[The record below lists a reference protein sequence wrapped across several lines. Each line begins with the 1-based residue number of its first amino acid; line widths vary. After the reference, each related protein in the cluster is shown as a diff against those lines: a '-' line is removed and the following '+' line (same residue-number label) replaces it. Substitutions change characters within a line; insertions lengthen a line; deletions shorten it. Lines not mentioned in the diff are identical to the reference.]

1 MRYVAFL
8 RAINV
13 GGRVVKMD
21 ELRRL
26 FTVMGFTGVQT
37 FIASGNVIFDSPSR
51 SVAKLEA
58 SIEKAL
64 EKALGYKVETF
75 IRSVT
80 ELTALAEHPLV
91 SGAAVPEGAS
101 LYVVFLREAPS
112 KEYARKLGEFNTS
125 VDRFEL
131 AGREVLWIV
140 QGNLLDSAVSG
151 AKLEKTL
158 SASGTMRNANT
169 VRRLAAKLA
178 N

>member
-26 FTVMGFTGVQT
+26 FTAMGFGGVQT

-51 SVAKLEA
+51 SPAKLEA
-58 SIEKAL
+58 TIEKAL
-64 EKALGYKVETF
+64 EKALGYPVATF
-75 IRSVT
+75 IRSVP
-80 ELTALAEHPLV
+80 ELAALAEHPLV
-91 SGAAVPEGAS
+91 SGATVPKGAS
-101 LYVVFLREAPS
+101 LYVVFLREAPPTA
-112 KEYARKLGEFNTS
+112 YARKLGEFNTP

-131 AGREVLWIV
+131 AGREVFWMV

-158 SASGTMRNANT
+158 SSPGTMRNATT